1 MLFRKMLRDMGRHK
15 TQFVSIFIMAFL
27 AVYIYCGVGGE
38 WRGIKESVNEFY
50 EETNIADVFLYG
62 NGFSDG
68 DSKAVKN
75 IESVT
80 NVERRLEVD
89 TIADMDGDP
98 EITLNF
104 IEKNKISS
112 AYLVE
117 GEKFDIDDANGI
129 WIDKRFADAR
139 DIKIGDT
146 VTTTYNNIEIE
157 KEVRGVIYSPE
168 FVYLTSDS
176 LTPNFYENGFAY
188 LSYKAFPYPDMMIY
202 NTMLINTT
210 DDNMNALEDEISD
223 VLDEGYSVFLSQDN
237 HPSVNSIAEEIDQHK
252 MFGDIFPVVFFI
264 IALLIIMTTMTRIVT
279 TQRTQIGTLK
289 ALGFKKRTIILHYV
303 YYGSFLSF
311 AGVVLGIIIGPL
323 TLPYVF
329 LPSMSR
335 YYTLPEWKIAYNI
348 SYIIVAAAM
357 VILCTLVTYF
367 TCYKLLRDTPAKT
380 LRPKSPKISKHS
392 FLEKTRLWKHFG
404 FNAQWN
410 LRDILRNK
418 IRALMA
424 VLGVL
429 GCTALV
435 ICAFGM
441 LDAMNDLKEWQY
453 EDLYIFDSKLIIDD
467 TATENQIASA
477 KEEVDGEFIMES
489 AVEMRAND
497 TKKTGVL
504 TVAEDDTELLRFTN
518 PDRKYISLPIDGI
531 MMTAK
536 MAASLGISEGDEIEW
551 HIYGSEEWYEGTVT
565 TIDRQPAGQGLTL
578 SRSCFE
584 DLELEFSP
592 TSILTPSN
600 VSEKPDGISSILSNS
615 QLVGNW
621 DEMAES
627 MMIMVY
633 ILILAAAILSIVV
646 LYNLGLLSFTEMERD
661 MATLKV
667 VGLKSRKLRS
677 LLLTQNI
684 WCSVIGFII
693 GVPSGMLLL
702 KVICDS
708 SGESFDY
715 SLSLHPLNLIYS
727 FLITFGF
734 SILVNL
740 MFSRKIR
747 RLNMVESLKAV
758 E

>member
-62 NGFSDG
+62 DGFSDD
-68 DSKAVKN
+68 DSKAVRK

-104 IEKNKISS
+104 VEKNEISS

-117 GEKFDIDDANGI
+117 GEKFDVDDADGI

-146 VTTTYNNIEIE
+146 VTTSYNNIEIE

-168 FVYLTSDS
+168 FVYLTSES
-176 LTPNFYENGFAY
+176 ITPNFYENGFAY
-188 LSYKAFPYPDMMIY
+188 LSCKAFPYPDMMIY
-202 NTMLINTT
+202 STMLINTT
-210 DDNMNALEDEISD
+210 SDNINALEDEISD
-223 VLDEGYSVFLSQDN
+223 ALDGGYSVFLSQDN
-237 HPSVNSIAEEIDQHK
+237 HPSVNSIAGEIDQHK
-252 MFGDIFPVVFFI
+252 MLGDIFPVVFFI

-279 TQRTQIGTLK
+279 SQRTQIGTLK
-289 ALGFKKRTIILHYV
+289 ALGFKKRSIILHYV
-303 YYGSFLSF
+303 YYGFFLSF
-311 AGVVLGIIIGPL
+311 AGVVLGIIVGPL
-323 TLPYVF
+323 TLPYLF
-329 LPSMSR
+329 LPSMSG

-367 TCYKLLRDTPAKT
+367 ACSKLLRDTPAKT

-392 FLEKTRLWKHFG
+392 FLEKTRLWKHLG

-441 LDAMNDLKEWQY
+441 LDSMNDLKEWQY
-453 EDLYIFDSKLIIDD
+453 ENLYIFDSKLIIDD
-467 TATENQIASA
+467 TVTENQIESA
-477 KEEVDGEFIMES
+477 KEKVDGEFIMES

-504 TVAEDDTELLRFTN
+504 TVAEDDTELLRFTD
-518 PDRKYISLPIDGI
+518 PDRKYISLPTDGI

-536 MAASLGISEGDEIEW
+536 MASSLGISEGDEIEW
-551 HIYGSEEWYEGTVT
+551 HIYGSEEWYKGTVT
-565 TIDRQPAGQGLTL
+565 TIDRQPASQGLTL
-578 SRSCFE
+578 SKSYFE

-592 TSILTPSN
+592 TSILTLSN
-600 VSEKPDGISSILSNS
+600 VSEKPDGISSILSIS
-615 QLVGNW
+615 QIVGNW
-621 DEMAES
+621 DVMTES

-684 WCSVIGFII
+684 WCSVVGFII

-708 SGESFDY
+708 SGESFDFF
-715 SLSLHPLNLIYS
+715 LSLHQLNLIYS

-747 RLNMVESLKAV
+747 RLNMVESLKGV